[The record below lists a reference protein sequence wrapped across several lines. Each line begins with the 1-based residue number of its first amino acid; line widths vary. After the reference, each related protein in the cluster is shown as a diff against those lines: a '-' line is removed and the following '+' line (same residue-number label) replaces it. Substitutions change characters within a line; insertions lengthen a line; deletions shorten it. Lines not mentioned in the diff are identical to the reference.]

1 MRQAPFGENYQPTAV
16 DRFGIWLSLRRVRA
30 LIGDGRGKRIGDFGC
45 GFHAA
50 MARPFLAACQGLV
63 LVDLKISPEMKEH
76 AKVTAIEGP
85 LPGSLD
91 GLADASLDA
100 VICNSVLEHLWQP
113 QEMLAAC
120 RRLLK
125 PDGLLLVNV
134 PTWLG
139 KRFLEF
145 SAFRLG
151 LSPAAEMDDHKAY
164 YDPKDLWPMLVLA
177 GFRPSRIR
185 CFRHKF
191 GLNTFAV
198 CRADAAGAAPPP

>member
-1 MRQAPFGENYQPTAV
+1 
-16 DRFGIWLSLRRVRA
+16 
-30 LIGDGRGKRIGDFGC
+30 
-45 GFHAA
+45 
-50 MARPFLAACQGLV
+50 
-63 LVDLKISPEMKEH
+63 
-76 AKVTAIEGP
+76 VTAIEGP

-198 CRADAAGAAPPP
+198 CRADPAGAAPPP